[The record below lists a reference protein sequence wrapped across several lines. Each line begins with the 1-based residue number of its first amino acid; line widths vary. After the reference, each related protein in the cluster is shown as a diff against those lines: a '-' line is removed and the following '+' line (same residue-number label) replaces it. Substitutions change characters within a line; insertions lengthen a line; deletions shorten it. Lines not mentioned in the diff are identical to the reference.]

1 MKAEVYTGIGF
12 DFVIHD
18 LFATESQG
26 PIQNRSEE
34 HLGAMD
40 RALLIE
46 RKIMLQAI
54 LDLQEGHEPP
64 NVVRSPECNQFRIIA
79 NNGVYAASKAWKEVA
94 KDLEAEVR
102 L

>member
-1 MKAEVYTGIGF
+1 MKTECFTGIGF

-26 PIQNRSEE
+26 PIQDRSQE

-40 RALLIE
+40 RALVIE
-46 RKIMLQAI
+46 RAIMRKAI

-64 NVVRSPECNQFRIIA
+64 NVVRSETRQF
-79 NNGVYAASKAWKEVA
+79 SL
-94 KDLEAEVR
+94 DPLLEP
-102 L
+102 